1 MSVMNVM
8 VLASQKEN
16 VIVKV
21 TLLTVMVTAVVSNS
35 SMNVMSV
42 MVQESNI
49 TLVNVI
55 AKAIN

>member
-1 MSVMNVM
+1 MSVMYVM

-21 TLLTVMVTAVVSNS
+21 TLLTVMGTAVVTNS

-42 MVQESNI
+42 WVQESNI

>member
-8 VLASQKEN
+8 EMDSQKEN